1 MMDEL
6 CIVHPEQDDEKLLIG
21 EVSDE
26 VLEGAAGTEARA
38 RWSWQFSRD
47 CGEC

>member
-6 CIVHPEQDDEKLLIG
+6 CIVHPEQDDEELLIG

-26 VLEGAAGTEARA
+26 VLEAPQEQKRGPDGLGSLQR
-38 RWSWQFSRD
+38 SR
-47 CGEC
+47 